1 MAQRHSTP
9 AVIDFAVGKATSQE
23 ALAAILH
30 RHEVELDDQVTVS
43 ELTAS
48 EISWYRLR
56 PDEVKDLRST
66 CFGRSLD
73 PGPGDSEISCSL
85 LESTRLYAG

>member
-56 PDEVKDLRST
+56 PDEVRT
-66 CFGRSLD
+66 YGRHASAGRWILD
-73 PGPGDSEISCSL
+73 QA
-85 LESTRLYAG
+85 TAR